1 MMTFTPTIG
10 MSQERFLTRFQQDQ
24 VDRAFWDE
32 LKHKS
37 SNPHRLDRTNDA
49 QYYQRAE
56 ELKKKNSRQKQ
67 KGEPSDEDLLN
78 LGAEMKGMVGVR
90 PNPKLIEHQQYH
102 ERWKQLS
109 EQVVKPQAEPDLD
122 SPLSAKA
129 TKNLQRLRDD
139 DTEWFARN
147 SADLAAGLG
156 SFSTIAGTVGL
167 VTAAAS
173 FAAGMTVVGAPA
185 AITLGTAATALGMT
199 SIAAKLLQGT
209 VVALDPNTAEGSS
222 LPHFKDAAL
231 DGALFGAGKGVKKVL
246 GGAKDLA
253 SVERM
258 QGLAFLK
265 DWRGMTLQVLQK
277 IDKMIQFLG
286 TKFDKMRLQRVFGP
300 SGLLQGSA
308 EIKERALKNIRQIE
322 IVQDVLELTKDGLEY
337 GEHLVKIFL
346 GVVSHVREGIGEGI
360 EEVGEFI
367 EGTGI
372 RITDALRDAAHQ
384 LIDFGFA
391 GPEVLARWGVS
402 EGTRILSAGQ
412 RAVIGGARRVA
423 SGARTGIRS
432 AVQAANRF
440 IVRFAHGVSQEVID
454 ILVRARLI
462 SQRVLA
468 TGETIFEC
476 FTETAYNSVN
486 RILAFL
492 HPTAVYTGEQI
503 QHLMGLISATF
514 GGATILGMQLA
525 QLIVTR
531 AARMFGPAAGA
542 VGGLFRRVYTAVGG
556 GLRTAFDMVLQLVQR
571 GREFGEGTLTP
582 AIGFFGGL
590 IGRIG
595 RRIYDFVSGQLGH
608 LVPVVGLVADMIRN
622 RASQGQDLL
631 ARLTEKGGSGLL
643 AMLQTGVQRG
653 FMLLTGLRGVGHT
666 AVDAATGLGMSA
678 VNRGAGLAQGL
689 ISRGIGVV
697 GSIVERVTGFLT
709 DRLGLGTRTAH
720 GAVSLAERIL
730 TRPVSLIAGHLPPF
744 AVPLANRY
752 LAGAGRIGAVI
763 HGLVDRAGTGAA
775 GAVGWTGRL
784 LTGMAN
790 AAGSVGRAGVG
801 MLANRAMAFGM
812 RTSAM
817 AHRTV
822 DRVSG
827 NAMGF
832 MSRMV
837 NRVRS
842 MIQGGATLAA
852 NLIRSPIGTAHTGVQ
867 AGIQAVSTMTTRTAA
882 FTQGLVDRGASML
895 GASASNPVVA
905 GAHAVVGFAEQAAAR
920 ATNVVAGVTDSL
932 FGWLQREGTG
942 SEPAVANPVGLAQSL
957 KQKERP
963 VHLPPR
969 VREMLASQLGF
980 DPSMARIH
988 AGAESGRAASSLKA
1002 EAFTIGSD
1010 IFFNPGQYDPHS
1022 TRGQSLLAHEL
1033 THVVQQSQ
1041 GRSSTQQF
1049 RDSGGDAMELE
1060 AQEQGRAMA
1069 LAVRDRRLGGI
1080 DAHEVE
1086 LRRADGAVVS
1096 DEDQNRLARIQELT
1110 EAKVITKAANAGITR
1125 LISATVNVDVILDLD
1140 RMSDDEAAELWSQQI
1155 VASVQTTAEP
1165 TRSPRS
1171 TLQRSVQSDL
1181 NASAQARLGVAPGM
1195 PAPSDIDLNRRR
1207 TQQYADMYL
1216 TNPAV
1221 FKWAGLAAFASR
1233 LVGQGIAGSQI
1244 GHAAAPGLMAT
1255 GTGPGMAAGA
1265 ALAANPLDRALL
1277 QGNRLI
1283 YDNIFWMHMAYQQGG
1298 IERIR
1303 QAHAEGSVPDDMLA
1317 AWELIQEGR
1326 DTNDDTKIWQGNR
1339 GFARYEQQVIVQPV
1353 YDQHPMLF
1361 GALSAGMVSPAP
1373 GMEPGMRMPYDGEFL
1388 QQASPGANIGN
1399 SQDRWNWVDNQM
1411 LPQWQA
1417 LETQQPERI
1426 RYLVQELRESGGL
1439 VNTFEDSDIREGVA
1453 TRSAEDLAGVAGT
1466 ERVRMVNRLLS
1477 GWIADEDVDAAVRLL
1492 ESIQSEEE
1500 LDQVAGGIAESMDG
1514 MWSSRQRARLQ
1525 LALARARAK
1534 PKTPAQAPAQPRLSN
1549 NPRRQNVSPSRHSN
1563 RQPRTNRRGH
1573 RNPAQPEPA
1582 SRTEPNEQQRSPVQR
1597 ESRSNV
1603 DAVRAAQIAE
1613 LAHAQRLAE
1622 FADDTYQGSGAP
1634 SGSTRLDGDPAELQA
1649 MGLTPG
1655 DFHDP
1660 DSGFDAAVYREAGT
1674 GRIIIAYRG
1683 TEADSIR
1690 DWRTN
1695 AGQGVG
1701 MDMEQYRRA
1710 ATLARAIRRA
1720 YPEAPMEITGHSL
1733 GGGLA
1738 TLASAATGIPAT
1750 TFNAANVHPDTYG
1763 YSGADPSRVPVGS
1776 TNYTVDGE
1784 PLTAFQGYA
1793 PTIGTGLGGVALSP
1807 FGPGGVIGGGLLGRR
1822 MGEGVS
1828 HSPLRHVTMEARNAD
1843 GSEMGTFEHSAGHG
1857 MAGVR
1862 GALEHRRAELESHTR
1877 GAEGSW

>member
-1 MMTFTPTIG
+1 MISSPTIG
-10 MSQERFLTRFQQDQ
+10 MSQDRFLTRFQQDQ

-37 SNPHRLDRTNDA
+37 ANPHRLHRSTDA
-49 QYYQRAE
+49 HYFQRAE
-56 ELKKKNSRQKQ
+56 ELKKNTRQ
-67 KGEPSDEDLLN
+67 KGEPTGEDLLN
-78 LGAEMKGMVGVR
+78 VGAEMKSMVGVR
-90 PNPKLIEHQQYH
+90 PNPEIAAHQKYH
-102 ERWKQLS
+102 ERWVELREK
-109 EQVVKPQAEPDLD
+109 VIEPEKEED
-122 SPLSAKA
+122 SLIGSAGK
-129 TKNLQRLRDD
+129 KINQLRDD
-139 DTEWFARN
+139 DTDWFMRN
-147 SADLAAGLG
+147 SADMAEGLG
-156 SFSTIAGTVGL
+156 MVGNIAGGLGL
-167 VTAAAS
+167 VTGGAAL
-173 FAAGMTVVGAPA
+173 GLMITGVGAPVG
-185 AITLGTAATALGMT
+185 AILGGATTVLTVA
-199 SIAAKLLQGT
+199 SIAAKTLQGT
-209 VVALDPNTAEGSS
+209 VVGFDPRTPAGSGIS
-222 LPHFKDAAL
+222 LFKEAAVDAAL
-231 DGALFGAGKGVKKVL
+231 FGVGKVVKGV
-246 GGAKDLA
+246 GEGAKALA
-253 SVERM
+253 STERM
-258 QGLAFLK
+258 AGLAFLK
-265 DWRGMTLQVLQK
+265 DWRGMTFTALK
-277 IDKMIQFLG
+277 SIDRMTAFLNS
-286 TKFDKMRLQRVFGP
+286 KLDIRRLQRIFGP
-300 SGLLQGSA
+300 SGLLTGPLADKMKTYERLATMLKLQEIAEWVKDAFEHGGRVVKAFLAGISTVANFVGDAFTDGKEAIADFVNQTGSQMSTAVKDAAIWLFEQGVETSELLLKWGVNRWQDLSSMGHHAWDFGVKVA
-308 EIKERALKNIRQIE
+308 EKGKR
-322 IVQDVLELTKDGLEY
+322 
-337 GEHLVKIFL
+337 
-346 GVVSHVREGIGEGI
+346 IGRKA
-360 EEVGEFI
+360 V
-367 EGTGI
+367 GTGLTGLGRIAKGMHTGLLLALLRANLI
-372 RITDALRDAAHQ
+372 R
-384 LIDFGFA
+384 
-391 GPEVLARWGVS
+391 
-402 EGTRILSAGQ
+402 
-412 RAVIGGARRVA
+412 RR
-423 SGARTGIRS
+423 
-432 AVQAANRF
+432 
-440 IVRFAHGVSQEVID
+440 
-454 ILVRARLI
+454 L
-462 SQRVLA
+462 LA
-468 TGETIFEC
+468 TGAEIFEWVSERTAPILERLMQILAPGVD
-476 FTETAYNSVN
+476 FTRDRIGELVN
-486 RILAFL
+486 VAELIFGRVSHAGSEFVGRIL
-492 HPTAVYTGEQI
+492 
-503 QHLMGLISATF
+503 
-514 GGATILGMQLA
+514 GAADRLLGA
-525 QLIVTR
+525 PSR
-531 AARMFGPAAGA
+531 AAKGFLGRIFDVVKGGIRAG
-542 VGGLFRRVYTAVGG
+542 VGMLTH
-556 GLRTAFDMVLQLVQR
+556 VLER
-571 GREFGEGTLTP
+571 GRAFGEGVLDH
-582 AIGFFGGL
+582 AMEFYGGL
-590 IGRIG
+590 LSRIG
-595 RRIYDFVSGQLGH
+595 SRISGTIERVTDTLMRLVGVSGGMVRH
-608 LVPVVGLVADMIRN
+608 RINDA
-622 RASQGQDLL
+622 QDLL
-631 ARLTEKGGSGLL
+631 ARLTENGAGGLL
-643 AMLQTGVQRG
+643 RLNESVGRMALGVVGRAG
-653 FMLLTGLRGVGHT
+653 GLGHT
-666 AVDAATGLGMSA
+666 AADVLANFGGA
-678 VNRGAGLAQGL
+678 VISRGAGIAQSLVTGGL
-689 ISRGIGVV
+689 SLVNRVIGRGTGMLVQGITRGAAL
-697 GSIVERVTGFLT
+697 GTGMTNLVERMM
-709 DRLGLGTRTAH
+709 
-720 GAVSLAERIL
+720 
-730 TRPVSLIAGHLPPF
+730 TRPVGMALPYLPPF

-752 LAGAGRIGAVI
+752 LAGAAAIGRGIRDTIGSVGAGATNGVGFLSQLIQHVTGRGASMVRRGITAGQGFLNGVIDRGAGFAHRAVSR
-763 HGLVDRAGTGAA
+763 GVDRAQSFVGGVMSRVTGAVQRTA
-775 GAVGWTGRL
+775 NLAHRL
-784 LTGMAN
+784 ITN
-790 AAGSVGRAGVG
+790 PAGV
-801 MLANRAMAFGM
+801 
-812 RTSAM
+812 
-817 AHRTV
+817 
-822 DRVSG
+822 
-827 NAMGF
+827 
-832 MSRMV
+832 
-837 NRVRS
+837 
-842 MIQGGATLAA
+842 
-852 NLIRSPIGTAHTGVQ
+852 AHTGITGMLGRVASMVSSTAQNAQ
-867 AGIQAVSTMTTRTAA
+867 AI
-882 FTQGLVDRGASML
+882 VDRGASML
-895 GASASNPVVA
+895 GASATNPVVA
-905 GAHAVVGFAEQAAAR
+905 GAHAAVSFAESTVNR
-920 ATNVVAGVTDSL
+920 AQGVLGGAVDTV
-932 FGWLQREGTG
+932 FGWLQREGSG

-963 VHLPPR
+963 VHLPPS

-980 DPSMARIH
+980 DPSLVRIH

-1022 TRGQSLLAHEL
+1022 TRGKSLLAHEL

-1041 GRSSTQQF
+1041 GRSSAQQF
-1049 RDSGGDAMELE
+1049 RDSGGDAMERE

-1096 DEDQNRLARIQELT
+1096 DDDQNRLARIQELT

-1125 LISATVNVDVILDLD
+1125 LISASVNVDVILDLD

-1165 TRSPRS
+1165 SRSPRS

-1181 NASAQARLGVAPGM
+1181 NSSAQARLGVAPGM
-1195 PAPSDIDLNRRR
+1195 PPPSDIDLNRRR

-1233 LVGQGIAGSQI
+1233 LVGQGIAGSQL
-1244 GHAAAPGLMAT
+1244 GHAAAPALMAT

-1303 QAHAEGSVPDDMLA
+1303 QAHTEGSVPDDMLA

-1339 GFARYEQQVIVQPV
+1339 EFARYEQQVIVQPI

-1361 GALSAGMVSPAP
+1361 GAMSAGMVSPAP

-1411 LPQWQA
+1411 LPHWQA

-1492 ESIQSEEE
+1492 ETIQSEEE
-1500 LDQVAGGIAESMDG
+1500 LEQVAGGIADSMDG

-1534 PKTPAQAPAQPRLSN
+1534 PKTPAQTPSKPRLSN

-1563 RQPRTNRRGH
+1563 RQPRTNRPGH

-1634 SGSTRLDGDPAELQA
+1634 TGSTRLDGDPAELQA

-1683 TEADSIR
+1683 TEADSMR

-1720 YPEAPMEITGHSL
+1720 YPDAPMEITGHSL

-1763 YSGADPSRVPVGS
+1763 YSGADPSWVPVGS

-1807 FGPGGVIGGGLLGRR
+1807 FGPGGVIGGGLMGRR
-1822 MGEGVS
+1822 MGENIGS
-1828 HSPLRHVTMEARNAD
+1828 SPLRHVTMEARNAD
-1843 GSEMGTFEHSAGHG
+1843 GSEMGTFEHSGGHG

-1862 GALEHRRAELESHTR
+1862 GALEHRRSELEPDTG
-1877 GAEGSW
+1877 GAQGSW